1 MSRNGVKVKRCIAM
15 GLALAGLVAASAFA
29 KRVELSVRG
38 HTLVWPGAPYS
49 AWTVEADGV
58 RETVHTPRYTVTEV
72 REKHPQD
79 TYNPDPQ
86 PGKRVAY
93 RVAIKNQQNWSNTV
107 YIRWRRDRKQ
117 KRMLPL

>member
-1 MSRNGVKVKRCIAM
+1 VKVKRSMTI
-15 GLALAGLVAASAFA
+15 GVALAALVAASAFA
-29 KRVELSVRG
+29 QRVELFVRG

-49 AWTVEADGV
+49 AWTVEANGV
-58 RETVHTPRYTVTEV
+58 RETVHTPNYTVTEV

-93 RVAIKNQQNWSNTV
+93 RVAIKSRPNWSNTV
-107 YIRWRRDRKQ
+107 YIRWPRGSR
-117 KRMLPL
+117 